1 MIILYFYT
9 DYSLSPMPYPQLTLR
24 ELHYFMAV
32 ATQGSFSRASDQ
44 LHISQPSLSMGIR
57 SLENKL
63 DVRLFERSHKTITL
77 TEKGKTFFLHAER
90 LLEAEQNLHR
100 AMTDDSGPL
109 KGTVHLALPPILGAI
124 YFRPII
130 RQFCSLY
137 PDVVLNIE
145 EHPSDRLV
153 AQLLGHHTNIAALI
167 GPVQNRQLRTIPFAE
182 AELCLLMADSHR
194 LAGRESCSFTDILDE
209 KIVLMNENFKINRF
223 ISEAFASHGAA
234 PHVTGRTGDTTLL
247 LTMVQA
253 GVGVTIIPAAFHNP
267 AQNDGL
273 YCCPLQDPTIR
284 ITISLAVRRN
294 SPLNKAEEAWLQTS
308 LP

>member
-1 MIILYFYT
+1 
-9 DYSLSPMPYPQLTLR
+9 MPYPKMTFR

-32 ATQGSFSRASDQ
+32 ATQGSFSRASDL

-63 DVRLFERSHKTITL
+63 NVCLFERTHKTITL

-100 AMTDDSGPL
+100 AITDEAGPL
-109 KGTVHLALPPILGAI
+109 KGTVHLAFPPILGAI

-145 EHPSDRLV
+145 EYPSDRLIT
-153 AQLLGHHTNIAALI
+153 QLLGHHTNIAALI
-167 GPVQNRQLRTIPFAE
+167 GPVQNRQLRIIPFAE
-182 AELCLLMADSHR
+182 TELYLLMSESHP
-194 LAGRESCSFTDILDE
+194 LAGQAACSFTDILDE
-209 KIVLMNENFKINRF
+209 KLVLMNENFKISQF
-223 ISEAFASHGAA
+223 ISEAFASHGAT
-234 PHVTGRTGDTTLL
+234 PHVTGRTSDSSLL

-253 GVGVTIIPAAFHNP
+253 GVGITIIPAAFHNP
-267 AQNDGL
+267 TQNDGL
-273 YCCPLQDPTIR
+273 YCCPLKDPTIR
-284 ITISLAVRRN
+284 ITISLAVRHN
-294 SPLNKAEEAWLQTS
+294 SPLSKAEETWLQIS
-308 LP
+308 GL

>member
-1 MIILYFYT
+1 ML
-9 DYSLSPMPYPQLTLR
+9 YPQLTLR

-32 ATQGSFSRASDQ
+32 ATQGSFSRTSDL

-63 DVRLFERSHKTITL
+63 AVRLFERTHKTITL
-77 TEKGKTFFLHAER
+77 TEKGKTFFHHAER

-100 AMTDDSGPL
+100 AMTDETGPL

-137 PDVVLNIE
+137 PDVVLDIE
-145 EHPSDRLV
+145 EYPSDRLIT
-153 AQLLGHHTNIAALI
+153 QLLGHHTNIAALV
-167 GPVQNRQLRTIPFAE
+167 GPVQNRQLRTFPFAE
-182 AELCLLMADSHR
+182 EELCLLMADSHP
-194 LAGRESCSFTDILDE
+194 LAGRTSCSFTEILEE
-209 KIVLMNENFKINRF
+209 KLVLMNEDFKINRF
-223 ISEAFASHGAA
+223 IAEAFAHHGVT
-234 PHVTGRTGDTTLL
+234 PQVTGRTSDTTLL

-253 GVGVTIIPAAFHNP
+253 GIGLTIIPASFHSP

-273 YCCPLQDPTIR
+273 HCCPLRNPTIHV
-284 ITISLAVRRN
+284 TISLAVRHN
-294 SPLNKAEEAWLQTS
+294 SPLSKTEDAWLQTS
-308 LP
+308 LSVRPYQQRSLPDLS